1 MTLNPKVVEVLLR
14 LISRKINHTHI
25 FQVDYLRGLITL
37 ECMTI
42 ACIWVRYIL
51 NVRDFH
57 KKAYRPDIY
66 REDFVQMVCPEN
78 ASALSEEVSVFY

>member
-1 MTLNPKVVEVLLR
+1 MNSTPTGASWNIIIPWLK
-14 LISRKINHTHI
+14 

-42 ACIWVRYIL
+42 GCIWVRYIL

-57 KKAYRPDIY
+57 RKAYRPDIY
-66 REDFVQMVCPEN
+66 REEFVQMVCPEN
-78 ASALSEEVSVFY
+78 ASALSEEVSVFLGAVHK